1 MLKFACNN
9 VETMSGVARGTHLI
23 SCQWFSRVSVCA
35 SLSDGTVKCC
45 FCLLT
50 CQIGQNDLLDLL
62 DLGRPERPSVDE
74 RSPHVTVYH

>member
-9 VETMSGVARGTHLI
+9 VETVSGGARGTHLI

-35 SLSDGTVKCC
+35 SLSDGAVKCC

-50 CQIGQNDLLDLL
+50 CQIGQNNQVFLLTST
-62 DLGRPERPSVDE
+62 E
-74 RSPHVTVYH
+74 VYKL